1 MSYRKTLSEL
11 GIDWPA
17 LASPD
22 LPFAPAV
29 RVGDIVYVSGQ
40 IPETADGAVLTGK
53 VGHDMDLAGAAKS
66 AALCAANVVY
76 WLHEAL
82 GGDLDRVVRIAKLTV
97 YVNAAP
103 DFTGF
108 SQVGNGASEV
118 MRALFGG
125 RGEHARCALGMGG
138 LPLGV
143 PVEVD
148 AIVHVRD

>member
-1 MSYRKTLSEL
+1 MSYRETLGEL
-11 GIDWPA
+11 GIEWPA
-17 LASPD
+17 LTRPG
-22 LPFAPAV
+22 LPFAPAA
-29 RVGDIVYVSGQ
+29 RVGDTVYVSGQ
-40 IPETADGAVLTGK
+40 IPETGDGAVVTGK
-53 VGHDMDLAGAAKS
+53 VGREIDPAAALKC

-82 GGDLDRVVRIAKLTV
+82 DGDLDRVVRIAKLTV

-103 DFTGF
+103 GFTDF

-118 MRALFGG
+118 MRALFGK

-138 LPLGV
+138 LPLDV